1 MANPNDPQPY
11 VPTATGP
18 LFGVAPFAWDGAEW
32 VAAGAANPLPVT
44 VVAGA
49 GVLGGAGANVS
60 LTLSWAG
67 GVVVASGTY
76 LFTGTAAYGFD
87 IGSLDASVGS
97 AGGAITAEVRNAGT
111 DVGGLSAVAVTAPAK
126 TRFLASG
133 ANFSVAAGS
142 TVDVVLTVT
151 GAPTDAFLV
160 LNGVKT

>member
-18 LFGVAPFAWDGAEW
+18 LFGVAQFAWDGVGW
-32 VAAGAANPLPVT
+32 FAAGPANPLPVT

-60 LTLSWAG
+60 LTLSWSG
-67 GVVVASGTY
+67 GTTVTDGTY
-76 LFTGTAAYGFD
+76 LFTGTAAYAFD

-97 AGGAITAEVRNAGT
+97 AGGTITAELRNAGV
-111 DVGGLSAVAVTAPAK
+111 DVGGLGAVSVTAPAK

-133 ANFSVAAGS
+133 ANFSVLAGS